1 MAKAKQPIRRMT
13 AKTSNGFRRLPLG
26 SLRVFVAAAEH
37 LSFTHAARVLG
48 VTTGAVSMQIRV
60 LEEYLRMPL
69 FRRRGRSIELT
80 ADGEGLLPRVRHGLD
95 ELERAI
101 DEARSDRRS
110 GPLTVTM
117 LSSYLQ
123 QWLLPRLP
131 DFQKRCPAIDLRV
144 HTSGDLVDF
153 LHSDVQCAI
162 RFGAGDW
169 PQLHSEKLMDDWL
182 VPICTPQLLE
192 KHGPIATRDDLNNH
206 RLLHSVGD
214 PWRCWIEDSMMVGE
228 EWAPSGASFDDSI
241 AVLRLAEAGQGLAL
255 VRWSLAAR
263 EVAAGRVALASRK
276 FIRTKRCYFFVCP
289 SAYLATEKV
298 SAFRDW
304 LAQQARDAPRPPG
317 F

>member
-1 MAKAKQPIRRMT
+1 MAAAKRGARRSVAKA
-13 AKTSNGFRRLPLG
+13 SNGFRRLPLG

-37 LSFTHAARVLG
+37 LSFTQAARALG

-60 LEEYLRMPL
+60 LEDYLRTPL
-69 FRRRGRSIELT
+69 FRRRGRLIELT
-80 ADGEGLLPRVRHGLD
+80 SDGEGLLPRVRHGLD

-117 LSSYLQ
+117 LSSFLQ
-123 QWLLPRLP
+123 QWLLPRLT
-131 DFQKRCPAIDLRV
+131 DFQKRFAAIDLRV
-144 HTSGDLVDF
+144 HTSADLVDF

-162 RFGAGDW
+162 RFGSGGW
-169 PQLHSEKLMDDWL
+169 TQLHSEKLLDDWL

-192 KHGPIATRDDLNNH
+192 KHGPVATRDDLRRH
-206 RLLHSVGD
+206 RLLHSVGE
-214 PWRCWIEDSMMVGE
+214 PWRCWVEETAVAE

-263 EVAAGRVALASRK
+263 EVVAGRVAIASRK
-276 FIRTKRCYFFVCP
+276 FIRTNRCYFFVCP
-289 SAYLATEKV
+289 AAYLATEKIM
-298 SAFRDW
+298 AFKEW
-304 LAQQARDAPRPPG
+304 LVQQAREAPRPPG
-317 F
+317 A